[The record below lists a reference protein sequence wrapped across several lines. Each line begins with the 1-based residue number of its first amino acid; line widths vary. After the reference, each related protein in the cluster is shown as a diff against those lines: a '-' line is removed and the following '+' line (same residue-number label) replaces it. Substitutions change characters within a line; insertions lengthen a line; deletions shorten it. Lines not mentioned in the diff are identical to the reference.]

1 MTGRLAAD
9 RHELA
14 PPAVDTRVASLRAIY
29 VIWRRDMIRYW
40 RDRSRLAGSFA
51 GPILFLVVLG
61 TGLGAAFRAAGGSWG
76 AIDYQQF
83 IFPGI
88 IAMAVLF
95 NATFGAMSII
105 WDREFGFLR
114 EILVAPIDRSAV
126 AIGKALGTAS
136 QATIQGV
143 VLLVLAPLVGV
154 HLTPL
159 AVVEIVP
166 LVFVLAFAVSGLG
179 IAIAC
184 RMESMQGFQ
193 FVANFLVQPMFFLSG
208 ALFPISGLPGWLT
221 VLTRLDPIAYG
232 VDPLRRIVL
241 TASGTPAPIVSGFS
255 MTLFGRQ
262 VGWAVEVGILLA
274 FGIVTTAIAAVSFR
288 RRA

>member
-1 MTGRLAAD
+1 MTERLAAD
-9 RHELA
+9 LA
-14 PPAVDTRVASLRAIY
+14 PPVVNTRLASLRAIY
-29 VIWRRDMIRYW
+29 VIWRRDLIRYW

-61 TGLGAAFRAAGGSWG
+61 TGFGAALRAAGGSWG
-76 AIDYQQF
+76 TVDYQQF

-114 EILVAPIDRSAV
+114 EILIAPIDRSAV
-126 AIGKALGTAS
+126 AIGKALGTAT
-136 QATIQGV
+136 QATIQGA
-143 VLLVLAPLVGV
+143 VLLVLAPFVGV

-221 VLTRLDPIAYG
+221 ALTRLDPLAYG

-241 TASGTPAPIVSGFS
+241 TASGAPSSVVSGFS
-255 MTLFGRQ
+255 MTLFGQQ
-262 VGWAVEVGILLA
+262 VGWALEVGILLA